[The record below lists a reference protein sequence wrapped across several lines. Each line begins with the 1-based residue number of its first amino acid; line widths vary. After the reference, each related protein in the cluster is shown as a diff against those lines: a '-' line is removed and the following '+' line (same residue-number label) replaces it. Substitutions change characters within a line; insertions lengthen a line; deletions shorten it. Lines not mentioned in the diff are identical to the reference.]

1 MVDEAGL
8 DALFD
13 RVPALAGRPRTVE
26 ELTGGLTNQNL
37 KVTTPTGS
45 YVVRL
50 GRGDTSLL
58 GIDRDA
64 ECLNTRAAEASG
76 AGAPFVD
83 YRPELGLLAIEFLG
97 GRSYVNA
104 DLRAPGALARVAAAM
119 RALHTGPRF
128 VTDFDMFARQR
139 TYLETC
145 LGRSFHIPRE
155 YVTHGGSFARIRAA
169 LDAYPLPT
177 VPCNNDLLAGNIVDD
192 GERIWLIDYDYAGN
206 NDAFFELGN
215 TWTECELDDDHLVEL
230 VTAYVGR
237 DEPVLVARARLQA
250 TVSRYGWS
258 LWGFIQAGSS
268 HDDYDYFGWGQ
279 ERFEK
284 AVSDFRSPHFETWLA
299 TAAGAG

>member
-1 MVDEAGL
+1 
-8 DALFD
+8 
-13 RVPALAGRPRTVE
+13 
-26 ELTGGLTNQNL
+26 
-37 KVTTPTGS
+37 
-45 YVVRL
+45 
-50 GRGDTSLL
+50 
-58 GIDRDA
+58 
-64 ECLNTRAAEASG
+64 AS
-76 AGAPFVD
+76 
-83 YRPELGLLAIEFLG
+83 
-97 GRSYVNA
+97 
-104 DLRAPGALARVAAAM
+104 
-119 RALHTGPRF
+119 
-128 VTDFDMFARQR
+128 DFDMFVRQPA
-139 TYLETC
+139 YLRTC
-145 LGRSFHIPRE
+145 LERGFPIPDDYTAYADE
-155 YVTHGGSFARIRAA
+155 FDRIRTV
-169 LDAYPLPT
+169 LDIGQLPT

-192 GERIWLIDYDYAGN
+192 GDRIWLIDYDYAGN